1 MKRATMATRITT
13 VLLCLSLLFGMFA
26 TAVFANG
33 ESDASAEEKTGIILA
48 GETLKNAIGDDQ
60 SEVTAAY
67 DEETATATAT
77 GLGGVEQFRFRM
89 PESVSGADYPYLVIK
104 YKYDKVYDNA
114 KISLYRTNFE
124 AENTS
129 GETALAANRSQD
141 GQIATFGDGEWHIL
155 TLDMRTINFEGQKN
169 FPAIGGK
176 TWANYTYNSF
186 TWMPF
191 GWGGVKD
198 SVFSIEY
205 FGFFK
210 TEEAAKAYTKQV
222 DGVVLAGGELKAA
235 MDGTTTHTV
244 TAVFEDNCVKAT
256 GVETVQDAEQIKFKM
271 PEAVDGGKYPF
282 MAIKYK
288 YDKAYDNAKLSLF
301 RTNFEAVNKDGATGT
316 VSNRS
321 ADGQIATFSD
331 GEWQIAILDMRTVN
345 FESNRNFPAIG
356 GKTWADYTYNTFT
369 FLPFG
374 WNAVKDSVFSLEYF
388 GFFKSE
394 EDAKKYAGMDEVVDD
409 STGFVYG
416 AKRIGVTWQI
426 NTAASL
432 NMTAKV
438 NEDETVAT
446 VVANTAN
453 GQTAARLYIPFNE
466 PFDQATNK
474 FFVIKYKYAQGDL
487 FADLQLM
494 RCIKDEGEANPL
506 SRVFDDSIET
516 TADGEWHTAIVDLST
531 LEFDNDK
538 YVGKTWTTHEMTG
551 VYLMPWGNNKSV
563 TAGTQ
568 VEIELFAFCATENDA
583 RLLVGLDP
591 VTPDNP
597 NNPENPDDPNKP
609 NDGKDTGT
617 NPSTGEDSGKQPG
630 NDPKPAAT
638 TEAPS
643 EEVKGCASSLSV
655 GAVGL
660 ILTAAGAAYVA
671 FRRRKEV

>member
-1 MKRATMATRITT
+1 MKRVALATRMTS
-13 VLLCLSLLFGMFA
+13 VLLCLFLLLGISS
-26 TAVFANG
+26 TAVFADGN
-33 ESDASAEEKTGIILA
+33 SDAPAEEKNGLVLV
-48 GETLKNAIGDDQ
+48 GETLKNAIGDEQ
-60 SEVTAAY
+60 SQVTAAY
-67 DEETATATAT
+67 DEESATATAT

-89 PESVSGADYPYLVIK
+89 PEAVNGADYPYLVIK
-104 YKYDKVYDNA
+104 YKYDQVYDNA
-114 KISLYRTNFE
+114 KLSLYRTNFE
-124 AENTS
+124 AVNKD
-129 GETALAANRSQD
+129 GQTALAANRSQD
-141 GQIATFGDGEWHIL
+141 GQIATFGDGEWHIQV
-155 TLDMRTINFEGQKN
+155 LDMRTIQFESQKN

-176 TWANYTYNSF
+176 TWSNYTYQSF

-198 SVFSIEY
+198 SVFSIAY

-222 DGVVLAGGELKAA
+222 DGVVLAGGALKAG
-235 MDGTTTHTV
+235 MDGTSTGTV

-256 GVETVQDAEQIKFKM
+256 GVETKADAEQIRFRM

-288 YDKAYDNAKLSLF
+288 YDKSYDNAKLSLF
-301 RTNFEAVNKDGATGT
+301 RTNFEAVNKDGATAKA
-316 VSNRS
+316 SNRS

-331 GEWQIAILDMRTVN
+331 GEWQTAILDMRTVT
-345 FESNRNFPAIG
+345 FENNKNFPAIG
-356 GKTWADYTYNTFT
+356 GKTWANYTYHTFT

-374 WNAVKDSVFSLEYF
+374 WNAVKDSVFCLEYF
-388 GFFKSE
+388 GFFKTE

-426 NTAASL
+426 NTAASI

-446 VVANTAN
+446 VVANTAS
-453 GQTAARLYIPFNE
+453 GQKAARLYIPFNE

-538 YVGKTWTTHEMTG
+538 YVGKTWTTHELTG
-551 VYLMPWGNNKSV
+551 VYLMPWGGSPA
-563 TAGTQ
+563 TAGAQ
-568 VEIELFAFCATENDA
+568 VEVELFAFCATENDA
-583 RLLVGLDP
+583 RLLVGLEP
-591 VTPDNP
+591 ITPDNP
-597 NNPENPDDPNKP
+597 SNPENPDNPNKP
-609 NDGKDTGT
+609 DDGKDTGT
-617 NPSTGEDSGKQPG
+617 SVPTGEDTGKQPTT
-630 NDPKPAAT
+630 DSKPSA
-638 TEAPS
+638 TEAPAG
-643 EEVKGCASSLSV
+643 EVKGCASSLSV
-655 GAVGL
+655 GTIGL
-660 ILTAAGAAYVA
+660 ILTVAGTAYVA
-671 FRRRKEV
+671 FRRKKEI